1 MQVCLT
7 KNPKV
12 RLWWPP
18 PWPSTMVN
26 SEPWHPRTL
35 MITAALLFANLLH
48 LLSRRLG
55 SLIVE
60 LLQGV
65 FDAGILLDNLEQVGR
80 LQPQHFGIG
89 GRADGRPPW
98 PSPPERQLAEKLAF
112 AQLVQD
118 PILPGNLFY
127 PSPPPPPHPVHPL
140 P

>member
-1 MQVCLT
+1 
-7 KNPKV
+7 
-12 RLWWPP
+12 
-18 PWPSTMVN
+18 MVN

-48 LLSRRLG
+48 LLSSRLG

-89 GRADGRPPW
+89 GCGDGGAAGPP
-98 PSPPERQLAEKLAF
+98 PPERH
-112 AQLVQD
+112 
-118 PILPGNLFY
+118 LPGKMSFPQAGQYTLL
-127 PSPPPPPHPVHPL
+127 PV
-140 P
+140 

>member
-1 MQVCLT
+1 
-7 KNPKV
+7 
-12 RLWWPP
+12 
-18 PWPSTMVN
+18 MVN

-89 GRADGRPPW
+89 GREKGRAAGA
-98 PSPPERQLAEKLAF
+98 SPPEGQLAEKIALAPLVPDHLLPL
-112 AQLVQD
+112 QLF
-118 PILPGNLFY
+118 FY
-127 PSPPPPPHPVHPL
+127 SPPPPADQRHRIALIPPRH
-140 P
+140 

>member
-1 MQVCLT
+1 
-7 KNPKV
+7 
-12 RLWWPP
+12 
-18 PWPSTMVN
+18 MVN

-89 GRADGRPPW
+89 GPGERRSGGRPPQKR
-98 PSPPERQLAEKLAF
+98 PLSLSHALSPRLLRQLHS
-112 AQLVQD
+112 V
-118 PILPGNLFY
+118 
-127 PSPPPPPHPVHPL
+127 
-140 P
+140 

>member
-1 MQVCLT
+1 
-7 KNPKV
+7 
-12 RLWWPP
+12 
-18 PWPSTMVN
+18 MVN

-48 LLSRRLG
+48 LLSRRPG

-89 GRADGRPPW
+89 GREDGRAAG
-98 PSPPERQLAEKLAF
+98 PSHQERHLAEKLAF
-112 AQLVQD
+112 AELVQD
-118 PILPGNLFY
+118 HFLPVNLFY
-127 PSPPPPPHPVHPL
+127 HPSPAPADPVHPL
-140 P
+140 PFIALRNHSLPSP

>member
-1 MQVCLT
+1 
-7 KNPKV
+7 
-12 RLWWPP
+12 
-18 PWPSTMVN
+18 MVN

-89 GRADGRPPW
+89 GRGDRRAPG
-98 PSPPERQLAEKLAF
+98 PSPPGRQPATKHALPPL
-112 AQLVQD
+112 
-118 PILPGNLFY
+118 LPGHLPPAKLFY
-127 PSPPPPPHPVHPL
+127 PSPPPPAGPTHT
-140 P
+140 

>member
-1 MQVCLT
+1 MVTADRWHRRTIILT
-7 KNPKV
+7 V
-12 RLWWPP
+12 
-18 PWPSTMVN
+18 
-26 SEPWHPRTL
+26 
-35 MITAALLFANLLH
+35 ALLFANLLH
-48 LLSRRLG
+48 LLSSRLG

-89 GRADGRPPW
+89 GRGDGRAAG

>member
-1 MQVCLT
+1 
-7 KNPKV
+7 
-12 RLWWPP
+12 
-18 PWPSTMVN
+18 MVN

-35 MITAALLFANLLH
+35 IITAALLFANLLH

-89 GRADGRPPW
+89 GREDGRAAGPP
-98 PSPPERQLAEKLAF
+98 PQERNLAEKTALPPPR
-112 AQLVQD
+112 QD
-118 PILPGNLFY
+118 PFLPAHLF
-127 PSPPPPPHPVHPL
+127 SPPPA
-140 P
+140 

>member
-1 MQVCLT
+1 
-7 KNPKV
+7 
-12 RLWWPP
+12 
-18 PWPSTMVN
+18 MVN

-89 GRADGRPPW
+89 GREDGRAAG
-98 PSPPERQLAEKLAF
+98 PSPPERHLAEKISLAPPVPDHF
-112 AQLVQD
+112 
-118 PILPGNLFY
+118 LPVHLFY
-127 PSPPPPPHPVHPL
+127 HSPAPPADPVQRIAL
-140 P
+140 LALRQ

>member
-1 MQVCLT
+1 
-7 KNPKV
+7 
-12 RLWWPP
+12 
-18 PWPSTMVN
+18 MVN

-89 GRADGRPPW
+89 GREDRRAPGPP
-98 PSPPERQLAEKLAF
+98 PQRRHLAAKLAF
-112 AQLVQD
+112 AHPAPDHL
-118 PILPGNLFY
+118 LPRNLFA
-127 PSPPPPPHPVHPL
+127 SPPAAPPDPT
-140 P
+140 

>member
-1 MQVCLT
+1 
-7 KNPKV
+7 
-12 RLWWPP
+12 
-18 PWPSTMVN
+18 MVN

-89 GRADGRPPW
+89 GREDGRAAG
-98 PSPPERQLAEKLAF
+98 PSPPGGHLAAKL
-112 AQLVQD
+112 
-118 PILPGNLFY
+118 
-127 PSPPPPPHPVHPL
+127 PL
-140 P
+140 PAPAPDHLPPVQPL